1 MKPLC
6 HVCRVVWRSCTSLPS
21 PSSSQ
26 SLCTGAVGSK
36 GMQVSPYMYLQ
47 PLDHC
52 TLQQCVDSCNAA
64 SCCSNCMLLQSI
76 RCAYT
81 LNSARLKTVL
91 AQCHSDVSSIVTRAM
106 SRLVFHP
113 VCLTAGKFFW
123 FLLYTYLTQIYFTF
137 FGESLKLCLVAHKMH
152 M

>member
-1 MKPLC
+1 ML
-6 HVCRVVWRSCTSLPS
+6 
-21 PSSSQ
+21 SS
-26 SLCTGAVGSK
+26 
-36 GMQVSPYMYLQ
+36 
-47 PLDHC
+47 H
-52 TLQQCVDSCNAA
+52 AA

-91 AQCHSDVSSIVTRAM
+91 AQCQSDVSSVVTSAM
-106 SRLVFHP
+106 RRLVFHP

-137 FGESLKLCLVAHKMH
+137 FGESLKLCLTAHKLHCRHKCMH
-152 M
+152 HACSRVKLHSVHHYKCNACTCVYMLYIYMYMLCICICCICICCVLRS